1 MRPTFSKTLLAL
13 LPALVAIACSDS
25 NGDASPAP
33 TDSGTTETGTVTLDG
48 GSTDAAPDG
57 TEGGCSAAT
66 LETLAAAIGPKLD
79 AAAKDPSITDTPDFT
94 LLLETEDGRAYS
106 HSQGNSSAATVYE
119 SASTSKLV
127 SAVVILDLVDQ
138 GLLTLDTK
146 AHDLLPFWTE
156 TTVTLRHLL
165 SFTSGFND
173 EPMCINLGASDF
185 ETCVTS
191 MYTKNSASA
200 PAAGTQF
207 HYSGTHLQIAGLMA
221 MKAKG
226 ASSWTAVFDA
236 WKTKSGL
243 FATATYDL
251 PSATNPRLAGGMH
264 WSATE
269 YLGFLRALVK
279 GQILKAATRTEL
291 FADQRG
297 TATVSTSP
305 AWTGMKEDWSY
316 GFGNWLE
323 CRTAKQLGSFNC
335 GAGHRNSSAGA
346 YGAYP
351 FIDFDNHYFGI
362 LARQGKLRT
371 GFEGVNLLRAADE
384 PITKWLA
391 CGK

>member
-1 MRPTFSKTLLAL
+1 MRPTLPKTLLTL
-13 LPALVAIACSDS
+13 LPALIAIACSGS
-25 NGDASPAP
+25 SGDATP
-33 TDSGTTETGTVTLDG
+33 TPTEAGTVAPDG
-48 GSTDAAPDG
+48 GGIDAAPDG
-57 TEGGCSAAT
+57 TVGGCSAAT

-79 AAAKDPSITDTPDFT
+79 ASAKDPAITDNPDFT

-106 HSQGNSSAATVYE
+106 HSQGNSSATTVYE

-127 SAVVILDLVDQ
+127 SAVVILDVVDQ

-173 EPMCINLGASDF
+173 EPACINLGPADF
-185 ETCVTS
+185 EACVTS
-191 MYTKNSASA
+191 IYTKNSATA
-200 PAAGTQF
+200 PAAGAQF
-207 HYSGTHLQIAGLMA
+207 QYSGTHLQIAGLMA

-226 ASSWTAVFDA
+226 AASWTAVFDA

-243 FATATYDL
+243 FAKATYDL

-269 YLGFLRALVK
+269 YLGFLRALAK

-297 TATVSTSP
+297 TATLSTSP
-305 AWTGMKEDWSY
+305 AWKGMKEDWSY

-323 CRTAKQLGSFNC
+323 CPTAKQLGSFNC

-362 LARQGKLRT
+362 LARQGALGT
-371 GFEGVNLLRAADE
+371 GFEGVNIVRAADA
-384 PITKWLA
+384 PIAKWLA